1 MKEIITT
8 NGHKALVDD
17 EDYDFLSSMN
27 WYADP
32 QREKIN
38 DN

>member
-17 EDYDFLSSMN
+17 EDYDFLHELVCRPTEGEN
-27 WYADP
+27 
-32 QREKIN
+32 K
-38 DN
+38 